1 MIAIDGP
8 SGAGKSTVAKR
19 LAARLGYLFLDTG
32 AMYRAVALAVLEQKV
47 NPLDAD
53 GVARLLPR
61 IQIHFSGDGT
71 RVFLSLDSEV
81 ARDVTEAIR
90 EQPVT
95 DIVSDVAAHASVREK
110 LTDEQR
116 RIARGR
122 SVVAEG
128 RDTTTVVFNDAD
140 HKFFLTASLKER
152 ARRRR
157 TERPE
162 LADKSLEEVIADI
175 ERRDS
180 KDRSRP
186 LAPLTEAA
194 GVIRIDTTGLG
205 ADRIVDALVDHCR
218 RRDEERP

>member
-8 SGAGKSTVAKR
+8 SGAGKSTVAKQ
-19 LAARLGYLFLDTG
+19 LAARLGFLFLDTG

-61 IQIHFSGDGT
+61 IQIHFSQDGA
-71 RVFLSLDSEV
+71 RVFLSLDLEA

-90 EQPVT
+90 EQRVT

-128 RDTTTVVFNDAD
+128 RDTTTVVFNEAD
-140 HKFFLTASLKER
+140 HKFYLTASLEER
-152 ARRRR
+152 ARRRKS
-157 TERPE
+157 ERPE
-162 LADKSLEEVIADI
+162 LANKTLEEVIAEI
-175 ERRDS
+175 ESRDS
-180 KDRSRP
+180 KDRLRR
-186 LAPLTEAA
+186 LAPLREAA
-194 GVIRIDTTGLG
+194 GAIRIDTTGLG
-205 ADRIVDALVDHCR
+205 ADRIVDSLVDHCR